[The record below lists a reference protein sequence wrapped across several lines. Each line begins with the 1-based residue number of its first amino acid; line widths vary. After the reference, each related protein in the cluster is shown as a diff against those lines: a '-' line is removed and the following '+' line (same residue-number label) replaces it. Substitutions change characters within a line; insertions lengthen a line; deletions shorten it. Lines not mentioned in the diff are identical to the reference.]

1 MTLYL
6 LEALEVFPSSFPL
19 HVTDTRHS
27 DLSVH
32 PSDAVSGAFQM
43 EMLFM
48 LLQPPALQQSPD
60 LWCGHHV
67 LFIVVV
73 GSPPLCSML

>member
-73 GSPPLCSML
+73 GGTPLCSML